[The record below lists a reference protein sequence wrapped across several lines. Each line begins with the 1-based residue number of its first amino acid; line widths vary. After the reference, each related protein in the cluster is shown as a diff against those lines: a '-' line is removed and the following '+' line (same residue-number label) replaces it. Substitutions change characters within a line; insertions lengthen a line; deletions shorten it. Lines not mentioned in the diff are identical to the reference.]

1 MKKIYLLSNMFSFR
15 PHSLKENS
23 DLTGLFMHYK
33 AQYEKLVKKLS
44 RVGLLITDFFRAK
57 LTCQEHHKFFQ
68 WKTTDAWILGPGK
81 GGGYYCK
88 KGLQL
93 QPLQH
98 RGKFSIMTS
107 SNKAFLIFGDVFF
120 FLRKD
125 YLRIIYEYLSDDVF
139 CHETMI

>member
-33 AQYEKLVKKLS
+33 AQYEKLMKKLS

-68 WKTTDAWILGPGK
+68 WRLQMLEYWDREREVGITAKRRFANPTTAAQRRDLK
-81 GGGYYCK
+81 
-88 KGLQL
+88 Q
-93 QPLQH
+93 
-98 RGKFSIMTS
+98 
-107 SNKAFLIFGDVFF
+107 
-120 FLRKD
+120 
-125 YLRIIYEYLSDDVF
+125 
-139 CHETMI
+139 